1 MLLRLIT
8 ESLRIKINLLHSQH
22 IKHLSERVLCILNL
36 QAKEAKQKPY
46 WEMEAIAS
54 AAQYRMMPAA

>member
-22 IKHLSERVLCILNL
+22 IKHLSERVLCILNI

-54 AAQYRMMPAA
+54 AAQ